1 MRRWRAR
8 AARSPI
14 RSPKRAGLALRGSPQ
29 PIATIRTMP
38 SVPLWVHFAALA
50 TLLLISGFFSIAETA
65 MMAIN
70 RLRLRHLV
78 REGNVAARRTQALL
92 DRTDR
97 LLSAILLGNNLSN
110 TAATALVAALSI
122 YDLGARQWGLAVAT
136 VVSAFLI
143 LVFSEITPK
152 IIGATYPEPIALAS
166 SLVLRPVLWIATPA
180 VWFVSL
186 FVQGILRVLHVA
198 NPQAGI
204 EAQRLT
210 PEELRTLV
218 LEGSSF
224 IPVQHRSLLLNVF
237 DLEALSVDDVMTPRA
252 SIEGIDLER
261 PFEAILEQLTT
272 CFHDKLP
279 MFEGDI
285 SRVVGILHV
294 RKLLPLLAEGRAGME
309 TMRELLADPYWIPT
323 GTSLPQQ
330 LQMFQENRQRLG
342 LVVDEYGDLLG
353 LVTID
358 DIMEE
363 IVGEFTPQAPG
374 TSASALRWGHN
385 GQVMVNGSATLR
397 QLNRRLAL
405 TLPLD
410 GPRTLNGL
418 LLERLEQIPDGPC
431 CLKLPGCNVEIVQ
444 IHDQAVRSVRLIRV
458 PSSIGIASN

>member
-1 MRRWRAR
+1 
-8 AARSPI
+8 
-14 RSPKRAGLALRGSPQ
+14 
-29 PIATIRTMP
+29 MP
-38 SVPLWVHFAALA
+38 SVPLWAHLVALA
-50 TLLLISGFFSIAETA
+50 VLLLISAFFSLAETA

-78 REGNVAARRTQALL
+78 RQGNVAARRTQALL

-97 LLSAILLGNNLSN
+97 LLSVILIGNNLGN
-110 TAATALVAALSI
+110 TAATSLVAALSI
-122 YDLGARQWGLAVAT
+122 YDLGAQQWGLAVAT
-136 VVSAFLI
+136 VVIAFLI

-166 SLVLRPVLWIATPA
+166 SFVLRPILWIATPA
-180 VWFVSL
+180 VWFVNL
-186 FVQGILRVLHVA
+186 FVQVILRGLRIAHRRGA
-198 NPQAGI
+198 MD
-204 EAQRLT
+204 AQRVT

-224 IPVQHRSLLLNVF
+224 IPVKHRSMLLNVF

-252 SIEGIDLER
+252 SIEGIDLEQ

-272 CFHDKLP
+272 CYHNKLP
-279 MFEGDI
+279 VFESDI

-294 RKLLPLLAEGRAGME
+294 RKLLPVLAEGRPEVEA
-309 TMRELLADPYWIPT
+309 MRQVLVDPYWIPT
-323 GTSLPQQ
+323 GTSLLQQ

-353 LVTID
+353 LVTVD
-358 DIMEE
+358 DIVEE
-363 IVGEFTPQAPG
+363 IVGEFTTQAPG
-374 TSASALRWGHN
+374 TSASSLRWGSD
-385 GQVMVNGSATLR
+385 GQVIVDGTATLR

-405 TLPLD
+405 ALPLD
-410 GPRTLNGL
+410 GPKTLNGL

-431 CLKLPGCNVEIVQ
+431 CLQLPGCNVEVVQ

-458 PSSIGIASN
+458 SAIPGPAEGR